1 MRLQLGRRGLWLED
15 DKSVN
20 GHLSSICDA
29 QSLCWKLKVGK
40 DKTKVILR
48 SKLNTLGN
56 YFVLKLQSDKSYL
69 LRRSILNTENISTQ
83 LKVKHTLG
91 KIRSFATITS

>member
-1 MRLQLGRRGLWLED
+1 MRLQLGRRGLRLED
-15 DKSVN
+15 DKPMNS
-20 GHLSSICDA
+20 HLSSIRGA
-29 QSLCWKLKVGK
+29 QVGK
-40 DKTKVILR
+40 DKTKVISR

-56 YFVLKLQSDKSYL
+56 YFFLKLQSDKSYL

-83 LKVKHTLG
+83 LKVKNTLG